1 MITKNAEKVH
11 QINGIKIGYTDKRIT
26 SYGGFSL
33 IAKFFKKAGVKE
45 ALIKIMPIQET
56 SPNAMKADEKML
68 GFMTLLLTGAT
79 RFSHL
84 LYVGDPESIKSL
96 FGLNRLPLAGT
107 TLTRYFN
114 KIKNM

>member
-1 MITKNAEKVH
+1 MKSSLNKYKQGGHKNDHKKSRCKGGV
-11 QINGIKIGYTDKRIT
+11 DKN
-26 SYGGFSL
+26 
-33 IAKFFKKAGVKE
+33 
-45 ALIKIMPIQET
+45 
-56 SPNAMKADEKML
+56 NADQR
-68 GFMTLLLTGAT
+68 FITLLLAGAT

-114 KIKNM
+114 KIKTMWHSEQVSEGIWNYMKRIFDWAKIKR